1 MAKEIS
7 WEIRE
12 QAEELYIIDGKTF
25 DEVAEITGVSVAQ
38 LKRWG
43 AGRDGSRKSEV
54 GGQEGIETGDQRSE
68 VGDQEGIETGD
79 QRSEVGDQE
88 EQEAGIPSWSDR
100 KKEYRTA
107 FANIKRDTVL
117 LRKRLIS
124 KALKSLDPQDVYAI
138 SSLESTVV
146 KVQQASGSDIS
157 TAGAIE
163 KRIIKTPQDAVD
175 ALGDVV
181 ENKING
187 MLTKPGAISLA
198 GIKEMKQALELIE
211 KMKTKYKP
219 EAEGAEKSEGLS
231 DAAADK
237 IRKQI
242 LGIK

>member
-12 QAEELYIIDGKTF
+12 QAEELYIVDGKTF

-43 AGRDGSRKSEV
+43 SGQPDPDDPEQKS
-54 GGQEGIETGDQRSE
+54 S
-68 VGDQEGIETGD
+68 
-79 QRSEVGDQE
+79 
-88 EQEAGIPSWSDR
+88 SWMDR

-146 KVQQASGSDIS
+146 KVQQA
-157 TAGAIE
+157 AGADIPASLKE
-163 KRIIKTPQDAVD
+163 RRTIKTPQDAVD

-181 ENKING
+181 EDKING
-187 MLTKPGAISLA
+187 MLTKPGAINLSA
-198 GIKEMKQALELIE
+198 IKEMKQSLELIE
-211 KMKTKYKP
+211 KMKEKYKP
-219 EAEGAEKSEGLS
+219 EAKEKETASEE
-231 DAAADK
+231 DK
-237 IRKQI
+237 KRLIDEVDKI
-242 LGIK
+242 LGII

>member
-12 QAEELYIIDGKTF
+12 QAEELYIVDGKTF

-43 AGRDGSRKSEV
+43 AGRAGDRK
-54 GGQEGIETGDQRSE
+54 SE
-68 VGDQEGIETGD
+68 VGDQEGQEIRGRRSEVGG
-79 QRSEVGDQE
+79 QRSEVG
-88 EQEAGIPSWSDR
+88 IPSWMDR

-138 SSLESTVV
+138 SALESTVV

-157 TAGAIE
+157 TVGAIK
-163 KRIIKTPQDAVD
+163 KRTIKTPQDAVD

-181 ENKING
+181 EGKING
-187 MLTKPGAISLA
+187 MLTKPGAISLS

-211 KMKTKYKP
+211 KMKMKYKP
-219 EAEGAEKSEGLS
+219 EAEEKETATEEDKKRLI
-231 DAAADK
+231 DEVDK
-237 IRKQI
+237 I
-242 LGIK
+242 LGVK

>member
-12 QAEELYIIDGKTF
+12 QAEELYIVDGKTF
-25 DEVAEITGVSVAQ
+25 EEVAEITGVSVAQ

-43 AGRDGSRKSEV
+43 ASQPDPDDPEQKS
-54 GGQEGIETGDQRSE
+54 S
-68 VGDQEGIETGD
+68 
-79 QRSEVGDQE
+79 
-88 EQEAGIPSWSDR
+88 SWMDR

-146 KVQQASGSDIS
+146 KVQQADSQAPGI
-157 TAGAIE
+157 GGQGLE
-163 KRIIKTPQDAVD
+163 KRPIKTPEDAVD

-181 ENKING
+181 ESKINR

-219 EAEGAEKSEGLS
+219 EVGKDAKSRGLS
-231 DAAADK
+231 ADHAEE
-237 IRKQI
+237 IRKKI
-242 LGIK
+242 LGVAA

>member
-12 QAEELYIIDGKTF
+12 QAEELYIVDGKTF
-25 DEVAEITGVSVAQ
+25 EEVAEITGVSVAQ

-43 AGRDGSRKSEV
+43 TGFPDPDDPEKKS
-54 GGQEGIETGDQRSE
+54 S
-68 VGDQEGIETGD
+68 
-79 QRSEVGDQE
+79 
-88 EQEAGIPSWSDR
+88 SWTDR

-107 FANIKRDTVL
+107 FTNIRRDTVL

-138 SSLESTVV
+138 SSLESTVA
-146 KVQQASGSDIS
+146 KVQQA
-157 TAGAIE
+157 AGADIVATGLKE

-187 MLTKPGAISLA
+187 MLTKPGAINLA
-198 GIKEMKQALELIE
+198 AIKEMKQALELID
-211 KMKTKYKP
+211 KMKTKYTP
-219 EAEGAEKSEGLS
+219 ETEEKQPATEEDKKRLI
-231 DAAADK
+231 DEVDK
-237 IRKQI
+237 I
-242 LGIK
+242 LGVK

>member
-12 QAEELYIIDGKTF
+12 QAEELYIVDGKTF
-25 DEVAEITGVSVAQ
+25 DEVAELTGVSVAQ

-43 AGRDGSRKSEV
+43 TGFPDPDDPEKKS
-54 GGQEGIETGDQRSE
+54 
-68 VGDQEGIETGD
+68 
-79 QRSEVGDQE
+79 
-88 EQEAGIPSWSDR
+88 PSWMDR
-100 KKEYRTA
+100 KKEYRSA

-138 SSLESTVV
+138 SSLESTVA
-146 KVQQASGSDIS
+146 KVQQA
-157 TAGAIE
+157 AGADMPTDVSAE

-181 ENKING
+181 EGKING

-211 KMKTKYKP
+211 KMKDKYKP
-219 EAEGAEKSEGLS
+219 EEKTSEPATEEDKKRLI
-231 DAAADK
+231 DEVDK
-237 IRKQI
+237 I
-242 LGIK
+242 LGVR

>member
-12 QAEELYIIDGKTF
+12 QAEELYIVDGKTF
-25 DEVAEITGVSVAQ
+25 DEVAEITGVSVSQ

-43 AGRDGSRKSEV
+43 AGRDGGQRSDV
-54 GGQEGIETGDQRSE
+54 GGQEGEETE
-68 VGDQEGIETGD
+68 VGDQEGPEVGD
-79 QRSEVGDQE
+79 QRSDIGT
-88 EQEAGIPSWSDR
+88 PSWTER
-100 KKEYRTA
+100 KREYRAA

-146 KVQQASGSDIS
+146 KVQQAAGTDIVA
-157 TAGAIE
+157 TRLKE

-181 ENKING
+181 ESKING
-187 MLTKPGAISLA
+187 MLTKPGAINLSA
-198 GIKEMKQALELIE
+198 IKEMKQSLELIE

-219 EAEGAEKSEGLS
+219 ETIETDIASEE
-231 DAAADK
+231 DK
-237 IRKQI
+237 KRLIDEVDKI

>member
-12 QAEELYIIDGKTF
+12 QAEELYIVNGKTF
-25 DEVAEITGVSVAQ
+25 DEVAGITGVSVAQ

-43 AGRDGSRKSEV
+43 AGRDGNRK
-54 GGQEGIETGDQRSE
+54 SE
-68 VGDQEGIETGD
+68 VGDQEG
-79 QRSEVGDQE
+79 QEVGSQE
-88 EQEAGIPSWSDR
+88 SEAGEDEKIPSWMDR

-124 KALKSLDPQDVYAI
+124 KALNSLDPQDVYAI